1 MAETTVLE
9 MAKTIRQEDA
19 ALYANVFATAYPVQ
33 ALLPILGMTGFSKA
47 ITVADT
53 LPTVTPRDFGADFV
67 AAFGKHSTYMVEW
80 KNYGG
85 RLEIDK
91 ALIKGNPQGAADQE
105 IMQIQAIAKLWAADV
120 IEGAGGTSVVGI
132 KKWLDTFFTGQI
144 LNGTST
150 TANGDALTMD
160 LMDKLLDAVYEPDA
174 IFLSKYNRRLLSTIA
189 RTNAAGQQNITYGV
203 DAFGTQVQMY
213 NKVPIYTMEDTET
226 GVDILSNIE
235 RDGADANNST
245 TSVYA
250 VHFGEDGVFGFAPG
264 GKALDVEI
272 ANPGTHAMVTRLES
286 NVGVGMS
293 RRRGAARIK
302 FVKAA

>member
-9 MAKTIRQEDA
+9 MAKAIRQEDA
-19 ALYANVFATAYPVQ
+19 ALYANVFATSYPVQ
-33 ALLPILGMTGFSKA
+33 GLLPIMSMTGFAKP
-47 ITVADT
+47 ITIADT
-53 LPTVTPRDFGADFV
+53 LPTVTPRDFGADFI

-105 IMQIQAIAKLWAADV
+105 VMQVQAIAKQWAADV
-120 IEGAGGTSVVGI
+120 LEGQGGTSVVGI
-132 KKWLDTFFTGQI
+132 QKYLANFFSGQI
-144 LNGTST
+144 LNSTSS

-160 LMDKLLDAVYEPDA
+160 LMDKLLDQVAGADA
-174 IFLSKYNRRLLSTIA
+174 LFMSKYNRRLLTTLA
-189 RTNAAGQQNITYGV
+189 RTNAAGQQNISWVEDRFGV
-203 DAFGTQVQMY
+203 QVEAY
-213 NKVPIYTMEDTET
+213 NKVPIYTMEDAET
-226 GVDILSNIE
+226 GADILSNIQ

-264 GKALDVEI
+264 GQALDVEVV
-272 ANPGTHAMVTRLES
+272 NPGTHAMVTRLES
-286 NVGVGMS
+286 NVGIGMS
-293 RRRGAARIK
+293 RRRGAGQIK
-302 FVKAA
+302 FLKSA